1 MNDIS
6 WLLIY
11 VGNIVRIGILLFV
24 GIPLVKWCSGVCAAL
39 CSKRLSHHIGV
50 LVGRIIFYS
59 GIVFIGVTIL
69 HELGFNVTALL
80 GAAGVLGVAVGFAS
94 QTSISNIISG
104 FFLVLER
111 PFSIGDTI
119 KSDDMVGVVESI
131 DLLSVSIRTLDNK
144 SVRLPN
150 EIVLKHHLTNLTYYS
165 TKRIDCALSVAYT
178 EDIEHVKSK
187 IYEVIRSNQLF
198 LREPAPV
205 VLMQKIGQHDYDTEI
220 RTFLMVRVWVDK
232 DKFTFAPGILMQQ
245 LKDQFDKHNC
255 VITVTHIN

>member
-1 MNDIS
+1 MNDMS
-6 WLLIY
+6 WLMIY
-11 VGNIVRIGILLFV
+11 VGNMVRIGILLFV
-24 GIPLVKWCSGVCAAL
+24 GIPFIRWCSGMCAAL
-39 CSKRLSHHIGV
+39 CGKRLSHHIGV

-59 GIVFIGVTIL
+59 GVIFIGVTIL

-111 PFSIGDTI
+111 PFSIGDII
-119 KSDDMVGVVESI
+119 KSEDMVGVVESI

-150 EIVLKHHLTNLTYYS
+150 EMVLKHQLTNLTYYPI
-165 TKRIDCALSVAYT
+165 KRIDCVVSVAYA
-178 EDIEHVKSK
+178 EDVERIKSE
-187 IYEVIRSNQLF
+187 IYEVIKNNQLF

-205 VLMQKIGQHDYDTEI
+205 VMMQKIGQHDYDTEI
-220 RTFLMVRVWVDK
+220 RTFLMVRVWVAK
-232 DKFTFAPGILMQQ
+232 DTFTSAPGILMQQ
-245 LKDQFDKHNC
+245 LKNQFDKSKC